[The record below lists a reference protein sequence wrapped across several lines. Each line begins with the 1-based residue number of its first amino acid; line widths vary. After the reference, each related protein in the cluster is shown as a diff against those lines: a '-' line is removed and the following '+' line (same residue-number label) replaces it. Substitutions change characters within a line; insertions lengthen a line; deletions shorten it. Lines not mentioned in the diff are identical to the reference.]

1 MRIGIICAMSD
12 ELEYIVNNL
21 SNAEAIDIC
30 GLTFHKGNLEKNE
43 VICVMCGI
51 GKVNSAIST
60 TLLINTYKPELIINS
75 GIAGGSHNLQTKDIV
90 IAEKLAYSDVDV
102 EAFGYEFGTVPGMPL
117 YYETSEMYRTI
128 LKTVLDANNVVYRE
142 GLVLTADTFRLSQNE
157 IKNQVDCD
165 FAVEME
171 GASIAQACY
180 KLQTPFLSIRIISD
194 ILDSENHIQDYNA
207 FERESALFSGK
218 TTIEFI
224 NKL

>member
-12 ELEYIVNNL
+12 ELEYITNNL
-21 SNAEAIDIC
+21 SNKETLDIC
-30 GLTFHKGNLEKNE
+30 GITFHKGLLGNNE
-43 VICVMCGI
+43 AICVMSGI
-51 GKVNSAIST
+51 GKVNSSIST
-60 TLLINTYKPELIINS
+60 AILINTYNPDLIINS
-75 GIAGGSHNLQTKDIV
+75 GIAGGSHNLSPKDII
-90 IAEKLAYSDVDV
+90 IADKLAYSDVDV
-102 EAFGYEFGTVPGMPL
+102 QAFGYEFGTVPGMPL
-117 YYETSEMYRTI
+117 YYETDSKYRSI
-128 LKTVLDANNVVYRE
+128 LKTVLNENNVAYKE
-142 GLVLTADTFRLSQNE
+142 GLVLTADTFRMSQSE
-157 IKNQVDCD
+157 IKNKVDCD

-180 KLQTPFLSIRIISD
+180 KLKTPFLSIRIISD